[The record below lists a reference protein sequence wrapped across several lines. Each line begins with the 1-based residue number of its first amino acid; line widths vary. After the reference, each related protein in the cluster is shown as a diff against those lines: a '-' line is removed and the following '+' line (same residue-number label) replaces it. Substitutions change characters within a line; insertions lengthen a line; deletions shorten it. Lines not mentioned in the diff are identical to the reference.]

1 MIHEKKTGKILKY
14 KFEHECEFDSTR
26 KRMSVIVRDPNYKL
40 ILMCKGA
47 DSVIIE
53 RMSLKSK

>member
-1 MIHEKKTGKILKY
+1 
-14 KFEHECEFDSTR
+14 
-26 KRMSVIVRDPNYKL
+26 MSVIVRDPQKKL

-53 RMSLKSK
+53 RLSQASMSSEIYEST